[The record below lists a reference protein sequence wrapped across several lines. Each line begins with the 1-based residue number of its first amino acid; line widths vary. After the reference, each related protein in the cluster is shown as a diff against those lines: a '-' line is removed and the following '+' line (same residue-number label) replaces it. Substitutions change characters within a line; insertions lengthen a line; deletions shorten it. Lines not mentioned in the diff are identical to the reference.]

1 MVDKLREMTDKV
13 SVVKDCGTKTVQN
26 NWTCLWSVNKHS
38 VEPVLEEVLE
48 DHQGRSWEQMPH
60 HVE

>member
-26 NWTCLWSVNKHS
+26 NLTCL
-38 VEPVLEEVLE
+38 
-48 DHQGRSWEQMPH
+48 
-60 HVE
+60 